1 MWAVG
6 LLGSFSPVLGPGLR
20 CGEGGREG
28 SEGSDSLEKSTGLS
42 SYG

>member
-1 MWAVG
+1 MEKVMWVVG

-28 SEGSDSLEKSTGLS
+28 SEGSDSLE
-42 SYG
+42 